1 MPANPN
7 RSKRSCYERPQ
18 RCRATGGAIGGAFG
32 GPVRMP
38 LFIGSKSKA
47 DRLRQPQVLEQGFVS
62 VAVSLAQKLYH
73 GLGAL
78 LLTR

>member
-7 RSKRSCYERPQ
+7 RSNRSCYERPQ
-18 RCRATGGAIGGAFG
+18 RCRAIGGAFG

>member
-1 MPANPN
+1 
-7 RSKRSCYERPQ
+7 
-18 RCRATGGAIGGAFG
+18 
-32 GPVRMP
+32 MP

-62 VAVSLAQKLYH
+62 VAVSLTQKLYH